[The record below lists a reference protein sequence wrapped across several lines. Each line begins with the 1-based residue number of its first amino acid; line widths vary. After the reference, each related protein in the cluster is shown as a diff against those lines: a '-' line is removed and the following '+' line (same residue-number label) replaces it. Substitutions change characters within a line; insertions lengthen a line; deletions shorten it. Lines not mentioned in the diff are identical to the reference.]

1 MRKILKNETIKN
13 LEKIIKTP
21 KKIFFINIII
31 LILVGMISLS
41 FGAMKISLK
50 EIVLHLINFFSFE
63 KEIIAGND
71 LNESIIFF
79 WRLPRLIL
87 AMLVGASLA
96 VAGAGYQAVFKNPLA
111 DPFLLGSA
119 AGASLGASIFIVF
132 NYDLSFFIFET
143 TQIAAFF
150 GSISS
155 VMIAYLISRSVGGS
169 ISSLLLAGI
178 ATASFLT
185 ACQTFIMQKNINS
198 MQEIYGWLIG
208 RLITSGWTEV
218 IIILPYFIFG
228 FFLILLYSKQLDLL
242 RLSNEEAKLLGG
254 KPIQTKI
261 VVIIASSLI
270 TAAAVSVSGLIA
282 FVGLVIPHII
292 RLLFGFSYKLIIPLS
307 AIIGAYFLCLADT
320 FSRILIAPG
329 ELPIGVVTAFIGAPF
344 FAFLLRF
351 SRGN

>member
-71 LNESIIFF
+71 LNESIIVF

-132 NYDLSFFIFET
+132 NYDLSF
-143 TQIAAFF
+143 
-150 GSISS
+150 
-155 VMIAYLISRSVGGS
+155 
-169 ISSLLLAGI
+169 
-178 ATASFLT
+178 
-185 ACQTFIMQKNINS
+185 
-198 MQEIYGWLIG
+198 
-208 RLITSGWTEV
+208 
-218 IIILPYFIFG
+218 YF
-228 FFLILLYSKQLDLL
+228 
-242 RLSNEEAKLLGG
+242 
-254 KPIQTKI
+254 
-261 VVIIASSLI
+261 
-270 TAAAVSVSGLIA
+270 
-282 FVGLVIPHII
+282 
-292 RLLFGFSYKLIIPLS
+292 
-307 AIIGAYFLCLADT
+307 
-320 FSRILIAPG
+320 
-329 ELPIGVVTAFIGAPF
+329 
-344 FAFLLRF
+344 
-351 SRGN
+351 